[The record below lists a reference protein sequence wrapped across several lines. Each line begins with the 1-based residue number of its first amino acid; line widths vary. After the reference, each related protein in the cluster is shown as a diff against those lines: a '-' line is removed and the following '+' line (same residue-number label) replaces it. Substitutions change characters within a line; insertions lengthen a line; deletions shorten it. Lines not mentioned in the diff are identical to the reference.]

1 MDKSDD
7 ERQLLILSVL
17 SFEEGANQSAVVA
30 QVVRALQQLAV
41 HFRPLMGSS
50 GFFALYLRSVHLNRA
65 QHACLAPLSTMERD
79 DTHFTALQASLSSAD
94 TEQAARAGIAVI
106 ETLTGLLAGL
116 IGLPLTMRL
125 LTTAWANAAEGKPL

>member
-1 MDKSDD
+1 MDKSHD
-7 ERQLLILSVL
+7 ERQLLILTVL
-17 SFEEGANQSAVVA
+17 SFEEGASQSEVVA
-30 QVVRALQQLAV
+30 QVMRALRQLAV
-41 HFRPLMGSS
+41 HFYPLMGSA
-50 GFFALYLRSVHLNRA
+50 GFFALYQRSVHLNQPR
-65 QHACLAPLSTMERD
+65 HPCLAPLSTMERD

-125 LTTAWANAAEGKPL
+125 LNTAWANASEGKP